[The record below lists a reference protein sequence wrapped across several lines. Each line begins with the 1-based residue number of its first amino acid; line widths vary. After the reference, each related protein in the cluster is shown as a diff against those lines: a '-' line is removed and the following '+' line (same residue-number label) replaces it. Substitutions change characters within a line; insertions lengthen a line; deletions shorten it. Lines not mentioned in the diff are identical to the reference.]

1 MLTEEWLKIKA
12 KEEGYDSLSR
22 LIIAKCKKEDTEGL
36 LEALE
41 YYMDEDDSG
50 SVEDWAMDILSSMG
64 HERPYIHDEDEA
76 YQRWKDDQLTEVE
89 Q

>member
-1 MLTEEWLKIKA
+1 MLAEEWLKIIA
-12 KEEGYDSLSR
+12 KEEGYDSLSK
-22 LIIAKCKKEDTEGL
+22 LIIAKSDTEGL